1 MVSWMV
7 GRRDIPAANE
17 FIGDVA
23 SRLANRVQISTDGHR
38 PYLTAIEASF
48 GEQIDYGRLIKFYNG
63 AGDFVK
69 ADKMP
74 AIGNPD
80 MAHLSTSY
88 VERANLTMRMGMR
101 RFTRSTN
108 AFSKKVE
115 NHAHAIAQ
123 IGRASCRE
131 RVGQYV

>member
-80 MAHLSTSY
+80 KMEEHTS
-88 VERANLTMRMGMR
+88 ELQSLMRISYAV
-101 RFTRSTN
+101 F
-108 AFSKKVE
+108 
-115 NHAHAIAQ
+115 
-123 IGRASCRE
+123 
-131 RVGQYV
+131 